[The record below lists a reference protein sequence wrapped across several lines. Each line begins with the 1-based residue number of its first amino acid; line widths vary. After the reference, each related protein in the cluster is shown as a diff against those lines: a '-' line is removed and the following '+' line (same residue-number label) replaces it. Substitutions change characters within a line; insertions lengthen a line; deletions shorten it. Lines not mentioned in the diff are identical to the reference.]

1 MLKFRER
8 EKIKVRKR
16 RGKGLLTAILVL
28 LVLALLAVGVIS
40 LFKNRKVE
48 ITGNSFYSAREIQER
63 IITDR
68 YTENSLYLYLKYK
81 YFNKEEIPF
90 VDKIE
95 VSLQGPGKVKI
106 RVYEKSV
113 IGYVTY
119 MGSNFYFDKDGVVVE
134 SSVDVK
140 EDIPCISGVRFT
152 SLAMYQKLAVEDDK
166 IFSRILNITQLLK
179 KYELSPD
186 KIEFG
191 TDLTLALYFGNVKVA
206 LGSSGDLEN
215 KMGRLHDIYSDLEG
229 LSGTLHMENYTADS
243 KFISFEKADS
253 TE

>member
-1 MLKFRER
+1 M
-8 EKIKVRKR
+8 
-16 RGKGLLTAILVL
+16 L

-40 LFKNRKVE
+40 LFKIRKVE

-191 TDLTLALYFGNVKVA
+191 TDLTLALYFGDVKVA

-215 KMGRLHDIYSDLEG
+215 KMGTAARYLQRFRGPFRYPAHGKLYCRFQIYQFRKG
-229 LSGTLHMENYTADS
+229 
-243 KFISFEKADS
+243 
-253 TE
+253 

>member
-1 MLKFRER
+1 M
-8 EKIKVRKR
+8 
-16 RGKGLLTAILVL
+16 TAILVL

-40 LFKNRKVE
+40 LFKIRKVE

-95 VSLQGPGKVKI
+95 VSLQGSGKVKI

-191 TDLTLALYFGNVKVA
+191 TDLTLALYFGDVKVA

-229 LSGTLHMENYTADS
+229 LSGTLHMENYTVDS

>member
-1 MLKFRER
+1 M
-8 EKIKVRKR
+8 
-16 RGKGLLTAILVL
+16 TAILVL

-40 LFKNRKVE
+40 LFKIRKVE

-191 TDLTLALYFGNVKVA
+191 TDLTLALYFGDVKVA

-229 LSGTLHMENYTADS
+229 LSGTLHMENYTVDS

>member
-1 MLKFRER
+1 MGKFQER
-8 EKIKVRKR
+8 KQVKERKR
-16 RGKGLLTAILVL
+16 KGKGFLAALVIFL
-28 LVLALLAVGVIS
+28 LVALAAVGLIS
-40 LFKNRKVE
+40 LSKIRKVE
-48 ITGNSFYSAREIQER
+48 ITGNSFYSEQEIKDR

-68 YTENSLYLYLKYK
+68 YSQNSLYLYLKYK
-81 YFNKEEIPF
+81 YFEKEEIPF

-95 VSLQGPGKVKI
+95 VSLKGPGSVKI

-119 MGSNFYFDKDGVVVE
+119 MGSHFYFDKDGVVVE

-191 TDLTLALYFGNVKVA
+191 TDLTLALYFGDVKVA

-253 TE
+253 AE